1 MGGYREGEA
10 VSDLQC
16 VSYIQTK
23 KLAGDERRCALLA
36 MLHQLKDD
44 VTLKLDSTEPSVLHL
59 WGESVMCSFGRVV
72 REIRAFKLRA
82 VKARYTNGYD
92 IRWAEDF
99 RRRREQY
106 LRYLPGKGGGRLGVF
121 PDVRVRDSM
130 HNDHVLISF
139 VVPEESP
146 YSELPPRS
154 SSALPLR

>member
-59 WGESVMCSFGRVV
+59 WGESVMFSFERVV
-72 REIRAFKLRA
+72 QEIRAFKLRA
-82 VKARYTNGYD
+82 VKARYTNGSD
-92 IRWAEDF
+92 ILRTSVGGENSISNIC
-99 RRRREQY
+99 RE
-106 LRYLPGKGGGRLGVF
+106 RGGGRWGVF